1 MICNSNQNSFNMA
14 TTNRQRANKITMT
27 IMSILMAIIVITLI
41 FPVHSLG
48 FILITGAIFGLYY
61 VSKRLRNLIE
71 DTLDEY
77 DENNKWKQERNI
89 K

>member
-1 MICNSNQNSFNMA
+1 M
-14 TTNRQRANKITMT
+14 TMT

-48 FILITGAIFGLYY
+48 LILIIGAIVGLYY
-61 VSKRLRNLIE
+61 MSKKLRNLIE
-71 DTLDEY
+71 DTLDEF

>member
-1 MICNSNQNSFNMA
+1 
-14 TTNRQRANKITMT
+14 MT
-27 IMSILMAIIVITLI
+27 IMSILMAIIIITLI

-48 FILITGAIFGLYY
+48 IILIIGAILGLYF
-61 VSKRLRNLIE
+61 VSKKLRNLIE

-77 DENNKWKQERNI
+77 DENNKWKQEKNI

>member
-1 MICNSNQNSFNMA
+1 MN
-14 TTNRQRANKITMT
+14 NRQRANKITMI
-27 IMSILMAIIVITLI
+27 IMSILMAIITITLI

-48 FILITGAIFGLYY
+48 LILITGAIVGLYY
-61 VSKRLRNLIE
+61 MSKKLRNLIE

-77 DENNKWKQERNI
+77 DENNKWKQDRNI

>member
-1 MICNSNQNSFNMA
+1 MSN
-14 TTNRQRANKITMT
+14 RKRANKITMT
-27 IMSILMAIIVITLI
+27 IMSILMAIIIITLI

-48 FILITGAIFGLYY
+48 IILIIGAILGLYF
-61 VSKRLRNLIE
+61 VSKKLRNLIE

-77 DENNKWKQERNI
+77 DENNKWKQEKNI